1 MKNNTLRREK
11 QVPAA
16 SRAATSALQ
25 VPEYPFADPRA
36 HNFGATS
43 SRCLAETAMIS
54 KVSNDRISPEELS
67 ERSARAVLERTK
79 LLCSS
84 DHSVDSVQEWE
95 EVLRASTRRSR
106 DYGLGNSIAPASGL
120 ARTLACVSSFINDCF
135 HHYLF

>member
-25 VPEYPFADPRA
+25 VPEYPFTDPRA
-36 HNFGATS
+36 HDFGATS

-67 ERSARAVLERTK
+67 ERSARSVLERAR

-120 ARTLACVSSFINDCF
+120 ARTLACVSSFINDFF

>member
-54 KVSNDRISPEELS
+54 EVSNDRISPEELS
-67 ERSARAVLERTK
+67 ERSARSVLERAR

-84 DHSVDSVQEWE
+84 DHSVDSVQERE
-95 EVLRASTRRSR
+95 EVLRTSTRSSR
-106 DYGLGNSIAPASGL
+106 DHGLPNSIPPVSGL
-120 ARTLACVSSFINDCF
+120 ARTLACAFSFINYCF
-135 HHYLF
+135 HHYPF